1 MQRKIT
7 LEVATDEFSQ
17 AKQAVLQAGFKIE
30 EYLNIVVQ
38 AIASAQPLSED
49 IIERIFKLL
58 PDVTVIKLAKA
69 QMPEKDSTRFSRLLA
84 KQGEGKLN
92 GKERDRLA
100 ELAEE
105 YERGTL
111 RKAYALA
118 EAVRRGLMPSAEN
131 VTN

>member
-7 LEVATDEFSQ
+7 LERSFH
-17 AKQAVLQAGFKIE
+17 
-30 EYLNIVVQ
+30 
-38 AIASAQPLSED
+38 
-49 IIERIFKLL
+49 LL
-58 PDVTVIKLAKA
+58 PDITVLKLAKA
-69 QMPEKDSTRFSRLLA
+69 QMPEKDSQCFSRLLE

-92 GKERDRLA
+92 EKKRDRLA

-118 EAVRRGLMPSAEN
+118 EAVRRGLMPPVQS
-131 VTN
+131 